1 MLTPTVVDL
10 AKGHFYP
17 FGNTPAVNFLRDYR
31 PSNSDNVDILALG
44 CGDARNLL
52 FSLWS
57 EHKGNGCKFNFT
69 VCDLNPA
76 VFARNIFLLSAIQTL
91 SLDAGDAD
99 YDLLSRLW
107 RIYYHLF
114 ITQDDLTFV
123 KQHVSHLRAAS
134 GSLEAWLQSPFGSVF
149 HFSSESTLMEIR
161 SFWNS
166 YSELRTTDQD
176 QQVRQS
182 ITSLH
187 VGDWHINGRIA
198 RVTSHGMRSAGAH
211 SLESVDSMNQ
221 ALHEFWKTGVVAG
234 NFDDV
239 AMLRRENGGCVNPLI
254 SGSPT
259 CPTEFAVPYG
269 VEPLIGYHLA
279 EAFSSTQSVPTSM
292 DVLAKLA
299 KSQFFDWCRSF
310 TLCVKSK
317 SVSVMCHTGEAINFA
332 HALQDLRGSPTL
344 PADTHRYTKPWCAT
358 QLLLEPTLTSQ
369 FDIIDT
375 SNIIDHHG
383 ILNVLPAVTPLL
395 KHAPCSI
402 LYFES
407 LLQAAEKHESTLE
420 TLLHA
425 NVTTISLLLGVT
437 PMGHI
442 LDTTTDSFESE
453 EIFDRVCPP
462 TTGCLAQLRLRI
474 PFRTAFRGDRELLRD
489 RPCKPFPL
497 LRINPQELAS
507 FFKQAYLSMFRE
519 AEDTSIRNAVMLRK
533 MNRPL
538 AGDRFFYSRLSLV
551 TLVAAAKRTVQ
562 TDWKACI
569 NALMESI
576 ENDRTLILGSN
587 GMQELY
593 LHFHQTGLWDVP
605 LLRADPRGQ
614 MTPYGRTRSRD
625 ESGVL
630 GSDDLPAIV
639 HVALV
644 VPRSK
649 LRIFTDRPADQVGTP
664 GLRLTVFNDQLFDDF
679 NFYAIDTFFGRLKE
693 APAANGDITIDED
706 PQGWSG
712 MSDLIVTCAVPAWPL
727 LVGNRKDVCL
737 GLVVN
742 SNASFDTVQYSLHL
756 GFRTQVFTANLDS
769 NHVKIFA
776 RAPTKAVSATAQPT
790 QNSAMCIDSIDG
802 DFQVSEEKPAP
813 EISNKG
819 SDDGPNS
826 TTESAETIS
835 WVVQLKNDCTVQSIT
850 ATKAFAPNSE
860 TSHALKK
867 GTAMKISQISPC
879 VMELSLEQL
888 THRIAFPYPING
900 MKAKLTRNPVSI
912 ELSAPTSNSI
922 EIGGYAMN
930 PFPVIDQNGTGDFLA
945 WGMGRV
951 DIDRQ
956 PLIKLPV
963 DHLWLEGMFATASTR
978 ADRALNLSDMDY
990 SRKPAMLKLREGLPL
1005 LFMGLVGLHPRFPG
1019 KIFRLYVLTEGDKVD
1034 AFLISNAIHHD
1045 RDSGSIFL
1053 DAFVV
1058 PLTPEVAKSGLVQP
1072 TLNANRKEI
1081 IDTAREEMILWKHL
1095 IPAAVERCRTWEH
1108 KETCEYKINTTNTIP
1123 LSTFACRSPICTCGN
1138 GQDTN
1143 HLPPEF
1149 KPLAK
1154 FATRVAIP
1162 IIHAI
1167 PYMVAMMLDKLPN
1180 STSSQTPASPRDICG
1195 HCGSV
1200 KFSGLKACTRCEKVK
1215 YCNHACQKAAWKE
1228 HKKVCKR

>member
-10 AKGHFYP
+10 AKGYFYP

-69 VCDLNPA
+69 ICDLNPA

-99 YDLLSRLW
+99 HDLLSRLW

-123 KQHVSHLRAAS
+123 VQQHVSHLRAVS

-149 HFSSESTLMEIR
+149 HFS
-161 SFWNS
+161 N
-166 YSELRTTDQD
+166 
-176 QQVRQS
+176 QQVRQN
-182 ITSLH
+182 IASLR

-279 EAFSSTQSVPTSM
+279 EAFSSTQSVPTSV

-317 SVSVMCHTGEAINFA
+317 SVSIMCHTGEAINFA

-375 SNIIDHHG
+375 SNIIDYHG

-402 LYFES
+402 LYLES
-407 LLQAAEKHESTLE
+407 LLQPAEKHESTLE

-462 TTGCLAQLRLRI
+462 TTGYLAQLRLRI
-474 PFRTAFRGDRELLRD
+474 PFRSAFHGDRELLRD
-489 RPCKPFPL
+489 GPCKPFPL

-519 AEDTSIRNAVMLRK
+519 AEDTSIRNA
-533 MNRPL
+533 
-538 AGDRFFYSRLSLV
+538 
-551 TLVAAAKRTVQ
+551 
-562 TDWKACI
+562 
-569 NALMESI
+569 
-576 ENDRTLILGSN
+576 
-587 GMQELY
+587 
-593 LHFHQTGLWDVP
+593 TGLWDVP

-625 ESGVL
+625 ESGML

-693 APAANGDITIDED
+693 APAANGEMTIDED

-712 MSDLIVTCAVPAWPL
+712 TSDLIVTCAVPTWPL

-776 RAPTKAVSATAQPT
+776 RAPTKAVPATAQPP
-790 QNSAMCIDSIDG
+790 QDSAMCIDSIDD

-813 EISNKG
+813 VISNKG

-835 WVVQLKNDCTVQSIT
+835 WVVKLKNDCTVQSIA
-850 ATKAFAPNSE
+850 ATKAFAPTSE
-860 TSHALKK
+860 TSHALRK
-867 GTAMKISQISPC
+867 GTAIKISQISPC

-900 MKAKLTRNPVSI
+900 MKAKLTHNSVSI

-922 EIGGYAMN
+922 EVGGYAMN

-963 DHLWLEGMFATASTR
+963 DHLWLVGMFATASTR

-1034 AFLISNAIHHD
+1034 AFIISNAIHHD

-1058 PLTPEVAKSGLVQP
+1058 PLTPEVAGSGLIQP
-1072 TLNANRKEI
+1072 TLNANRKETI
-1081 IDTAREEMILWKHL
+1081 ETAREEMILWKHL

-1123 LSTFACRSPICTCGN
+1123 LSTFACKSPICTCGN

-1149 KPLAK
+1149 NPLAA

-1167 PYMVAMMLDKLPN
+1167 SYMVAMMLDKLPN

-1215 YCNHACQKAAWKE
+1215 YCNHACQKAAWQE

>member
-1 MLTPTVVDL
+1 MTFKSLLLAYVAGGLTFIPLLALLLGAFAYVAFTKPVTPVSTATTASDVDPAYTAKTIDEIGEKSKEQQNELDTAAAYFAVCREYVPGGINGKPPERSTPAGEVLIAESPSVYQSMYRSIFERGKTQIPTIEGDKRDGKAVKKARNVFYVVLRHGHLMLYDDSEQVEVRHVVSLAHHDIDVYAGGDPVPEGDLWIKRNCIRLTRKPLSGDTAPTSKPFHFFSDNCSEKEDFYHALLHTQSSIINTDPAPLPQKFETADIIKLVQNLHSSDADAHSRWINGIV
-10 AKGHFYP
+10 GRHFYP
-17 FGNTPAVNFLRDYR
+17 FGNTPAINLLRDYR

-57 EHKGNGCKFNFT
+57 EYKGNGCKYNFT

-123 KQHVSHLRAAS
+123 KQHVSHLQAAS

-182 ITSLH
+182 IASLH

-259 CPTEFAVPYG
+259 CPTESAVPYG

-317 SVSVMCHTGEAINFA
+317 SVSIMCHTGEAINFA
-332 HALQDLRGSPTL
+332 HALQDFRGSPTL

-375 SNIIDHHG
+375 SNIIDYHG

-437 PMGHI
+437 PVGHI

-474 PFRTAFRGDRELLRD
+474 PFRSAFHGDRESLRD
-489 RPCKPFPL
+489 GPCKPFPL

-519 AEDTSIRNAVMLRK
+519 AEDTSIRKAVMLRK

-562 TDWKACI
+562 TDWKTCI
-569 NALMESI
+569 DALMQSI

-625 ESGVL
+625 ESGML

-639 HVALV
+639 HVALI

-693 APAANGDITIDED
+693 APAANGEMTIDED

-712 MSDLIVTCAVPAWPL
+712 TSDLIVTCAVPTWPL

-742 SNASFDTVQYSLHL
+742 SNASFDT
-756 GFRTQVFTANLDS
+756 
-769 NHVKIFA
+769 
-776 RAPTKAVSATAQPT
+776 
-790 QNSAMCIDSIDG
+790 
-802 DFQVSEEKPAP
+802 
-813 EISNKG
+813 
-819 SDDGPNS
+819 
-826 TTESAETIS
+826 
-835 WVVQLKNDCTVQSIT
+835 
-850 ATKAFAPNSE
+850 
-860 TSHALKK
+860 
-867 GTAMKISQISPC
+867 
-879 VMELSLEQL
+879 
-888 THRIAFPYPING
+888 
-900 MKAKLTRNPVSI
+900 
-912 ELSAPTSNSI
+912 
-922 EIGGYAMN
+922 
-930 PFPVIDQNGTGDFLA
+930 
-945 WGMGRV
+945 
-951 DIDRQ
+951 
-956 PLIKLPV
+956 
-963 DHLWLEGMFATASTR
+963 
-978 ADRALNLSDMDY
+978 
-990 SRKPAMLKLREGLPL
+990 
-1005 LFMGLVGLHPRFPG
+1005 
-1019 KIFRLYVLTEGDKVD
+1019 
-1034 AFLISNAIHHD
+1034 
-1045 RDSGSIFL
+1045 
-1053 DAFVV
+1053 
-1058 PLTPEVAKSGLVQP
+1058 
-1072 TLNANRKEI
+1072 
-1081 IDTAREEMILWKHL
+1081 
-1095 IPAAVERCRTWEH
+1095 
-1108 KETCEYKINTTNTIP
+1108 
-1123 LSTFACRSPICTCGN
+1123 
-1138 GQDTN
+1138 
-1143 HLPPEF
+1143 
-1149 KPLAK
+1149 
-1154 FATRVAIP
+1154 
-1162 IIHAI
+1162 
-1167 PYMVAMMLDKLPN
+1167 
-1180 STSSQTPASPRDICG
+1180 
-1195 HCGSV
+1195 
-1200 KFSGLKACTRCEKVK
+1200 
-1215 YCNHACQKAAWKE
+1215 
-1228 HKKVCKR
+1228 